1 MSVVTATST
10 GVRIAIL
17 VQPRASRSE
26 LAGPHGEALKIRL
39 AAPPV
44 DGAANEALIRFL
56 AETLGVPRAA
66 LTITSGQGGRRKSVA
81 VTGLSAAEVARLLK
95 VGTG

>member
-1 MSVVTATST
+1 MSAIAATST

-17 VQPRASRSE
+17 VQPRASHSE
-26 LAGPHGEALKIRL
+26 LSGLHGEAVKVRL

-56 AETLGVPRAA
+56 AETLGVARAA
-66 LTITSGQGGRRKSVA
+66 VTIARGQSGRRKQVL
-81 VTGLSAAEVARLLK
+81 VTGIGVVEAARRLQ
-95 VGTG
+95 VGSG